1 VFNAR
6 SNAKPDG
13 FGRLAWVYE
22 GLERLVYGSLLQR
35 ARLAFIDSL
44 APCKRILILGEGDGR
59 FYWLF

>member
-6 SNAKPDG
+6 PNAKPDG

-22 GLERLVYGSLLQR
+22 GLERLIYGGLLQR